1 MTPIQFS
8 SGDVI
13 ADRRADYAR
22 MLLESGDA
30 SAAADLMAQALEL
43 APVWAAGWFQL
54 GEFFEKAGS
63 TKEAVNAYRRA
74 ADLDEP
80 GIFGA
85 PLKLALLGAAPTPES
100 PPSAYVEG
108 LFDDYADRF
117 EASLIEKLNYS
128 VPQKLFRLARAH
140 APFALT
146 VDLGCGTGLFGLEV
160 APASGRLEGFD
171 LSANMLA
178 KAGEKGIYQHLGQAD
193 LSEPAESSGLFSAD
207 LKRNR
212 ADLVSAADV
221 MMYLGS
227 LDTPFSL
234 ARDLLKPDGLFAF
247 SVEDAATV
255 ENGADAE
262 AGFCL
267 QPSLRYAHHEAYVR
281 GRLAEAGFQ
290 VLDLMKTDIRMDAGK
305 AVFGILFLAR
315 LCA

>member
-22 MLLESGDA
+22 MLMEAGDA
-30 SAAADLMAQALEL
+30 AAAADLMAQALEL
-43 APVWAAGWFQL
+43 APGWAAGWFQL
-54 GEFFEKAGS
+54 GEFFEKAGL
-63 TKEAVNAYRRA
+63 KDEAVEAYRRA
-74 ADLDEP
+74 AERDEP
-80 GIFGA
+80 GLFGA
-85 PLKLALLGAAPTPES
+85 PLKLALLGAEPTPET

-117 EASLIEKLNYS
+117 EAALIEKLNYS
-128 VPQKLFRLARAH
+128 VPKKLFRLVRPH

-146 VDLGCGTGLFGLEV
+146 VDLGCGTGLFGVEV
-160 APASGRLEGFD
+160 AAASSRLEGFD

-178 KAGEKGIYQHLGQAD
+178 KAAEKGLYQHLGQAD
-193 LSEPAESSGLFSAD
+193 LSEPAESSGLFCAD
-207 LKRNR
+207 LPKHR

-227 LDTPFSL
+227 LEGAFSL
-234 ARDLLKPDGLFAF
+234 ARDLLKPQGLFAF

-255 ENGADAE
+255 EEGGDAK
-262 AGFCL
+262 AGFFL
-267 QPSLRYAHHEAYVR
+267 QPSLRYAHGEAYV
-281 GRLAEAGFQ
+281 GQGLADAGFTIIDT
-290 VLDLMKTDIRMDAGK
+290 LKTDIRMDAGK

-315 LCA
+315 LKG